1 VAPSSI
7 IVAPFLSVETLSKVA
22 FLEAEVAKWKVTAC
36 TVWIVK
42 RPKVANATIA
52 FAEVVRSNRQLSSKV
67 FSVLAKLLCL
77 RLDGDQ
83 LFARC
88 KSLQEEKKDLAKKV
102 EGIAAERNEL
112 AKVVANLE
120 AWLKESESKLEDSE
134 LWAAR
139 EREANKEVE
148 EELLVY
154 KKKAMKQHERG
165 FKKTVRQAGLFA
177 KDLALGL
184 FDPFKDMK
192 DGVFLDKEE
201 IATKE
206 EAVDEE

>member
-1 VAPSSI
+1 MAPSSI

-154 KKKAMKQHERG
+154 KKKAMKHHNS
-165 FKKTVRQAGLFA
+165 
-177 KDLALGL
+177 
-184 FDPFKDMK
+184 
-192 DGVFLDKEE
+192 
-201 IATKE
+201 I
-206 EAVDEE
+206 